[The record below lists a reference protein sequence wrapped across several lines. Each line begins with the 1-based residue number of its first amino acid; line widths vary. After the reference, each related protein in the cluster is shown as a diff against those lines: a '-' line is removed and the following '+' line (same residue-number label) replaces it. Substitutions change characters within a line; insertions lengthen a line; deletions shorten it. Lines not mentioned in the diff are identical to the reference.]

1 MTSSQLWYFDQLAPL
16 LEGGSGGGGGGGG
29 SGYLRGVSRGCCIG
43 TMVCQLEMLT
53 TYKGVIIWKKDI
65 SYN

>member
-1 MTSSQLWYFDQLAPL
+1 MGR
-16 LEGGSGGGGGGGG
+16 GGVGGGG